1 MKKYFFYLCC
11 LIVLLNFSNISVLFA
26 YAAPSP
32 VPKRPPRPPLETPG
46 AIYIKW
52 ELLNLTAEQ
61 KRRLTTLRYQFQ
73 QKAIKL
79 KAQIEL
85 KQVEIEQQLIAP
97 NSNPDVVRNFMKEKQ
112 TFEADLQMAALEN
125 FLAIKALLTPEQL
138 QKLPSAII
146 LK

>member
-1 MKKYFFYLCC
+1 VKKYFFYLLC
-11 LIVLLNFSNISVLFA
+11 LAIVFNFSTISFLYA
-26 YAAPSP
+26 YAET
-32 VPKRPPRPPLETPG
+32 KRPPRPPLETPG
-46 AIYIKW
+46 SIYIKW
-52 ELLNLTAEQ
+52 ELLNLTTEQ

-85 KQVEIEQQLIAP
+85 KQVDIEQQLIAA
-97 NSNPDVVRNFMKEKQ
+97 NSNPDTVRNLMKEKLALE
-112 TFEADLQMAALEN
+112 TELQLAALEN

-146 LK
+146 IK